1 MRRSGRDLDVG
12 GKQEEKKRD
21 GGGVDSKRQ
30 VLKDGGGWRRREG
43 NAKGPGRGKIE
54 VKCAVKA

>member
-1 MRRSGRDLDVG
+1 MG
-12 GKQEEKKRD
+12 GKREEKKR

-30 VLKDGGGWRRREG
+30 VLKDGGGWRQREG